1 MMSIGRRELSRQM
14 KRRAFNRSLRQNLGR
29 RICRRR
35 DELGLTQRGLAE
47 LADMSSQRQ
56 AWAIEHGLT
65 GMNVETARRVATALD
80 WSLSQLFEGL

>member
-29 RICRRR
+29 RICRRWE
-35 DELGLTQRGLAE
+35 ELGLTQRGLTK

-56 AWAIEHGLT
+56 VWDIEHGLT
-65 GMNVETARRVATALD
+65 GMNVETARRVAKALD
-80 WSLSQLFEGL
+80 WSLSQLFKGL

>member
-1 MMSIGRRELSRQM
+1 M

-35 DELGLTQRGLAE
+35 EELGLTQRGLTE

-56 AWAIEHGLT
+56 VWDLEHGRT
-65 GMNVETARRVATALD
+65 GMTVETARRAAKALG
-80 WSLSQLFEGL
+80 WSLSQLFQGL